1 MKLSKA
7 KLQEIIKEE
16 LEGSGEAGT
25 SGGYKV
31 VLELAA
37 QNRFSP
43 AFTPIRFFI
52 KNAAEVSSPKPD
64 ILIIDNIEI
73 DLQDR
78 LKVEKIEKV

>member
-1 MKLSKA
+1 MKLTKA

-31 VLELAA
+31 LLDLAGEYED
-37 QNRFSP
+37 S
-43 AFTPIRFFI
+43 IFI
-52 KNAAEVSSPKPD
+52 KNAAEVSSPEPD

-73 DLQDR
+73 DLKWS
-78 LKVEKIEKV
+78 LKVLKIEKV